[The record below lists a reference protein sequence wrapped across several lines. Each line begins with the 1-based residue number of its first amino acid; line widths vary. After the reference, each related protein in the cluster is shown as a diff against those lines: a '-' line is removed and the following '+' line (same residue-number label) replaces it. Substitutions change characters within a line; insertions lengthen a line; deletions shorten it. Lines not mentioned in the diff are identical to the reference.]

1 MEATDGVTKKSRI
14 GSLSEMKMEILW
26 WMNPI
31 RTGGRIKRT
40 LTVMESESPYLMKM
54 ESRKSGQGTANSGN
68 VY

>member
-1 MEATDGVTKKSRI
+1 
-14 GSLSEMKMEILW
+14 MKMEISW

-40 LTVMESESPYLMKM
+40 LTVMESESLYLMKM
-54 ESRKSGQGTANSGN
+54 ESRKSGQGTGNNGN

>member
-1 MEATDGVTKKSRI
+1 
-14 GSLSEMKMEILW
+14 MKMEILW

-40 LTVMESESPYLMKM
+40 LTVMESESLYLMKM
-54 ESRKSGQGTANSGN
+54 ESRKSGQGTGNNGN

>member
-1 MEATDGVTKKSRI
+1 
-14 GSLSEMKMEILW
+14 MKMEIPW

-40 LTVMESESPYLMKM
+40 LTVMESESLYLMKM
-54 ESRKSGQGTANSGN
+54 ESRKSGQGTGNNGN